1 MGFMRKDHEGC
12 DTTSGKFAFIDEK
25 RKSAMQ
31 TAWDESRMALCYCSC
46 FPPTSLLVAL
56 HFCGNRKR
64 KENVYDR
71 TSRVVSANVQRED
84 EMRLLPRFADADN
97 LPTSSSMK

>member
-1 MGFMRKDHEGC
+1 
-12 DTTSGKFAFIDEK
+12 
-25 RKSAMQ
+25 
-31 TAWDESRMALCYCSC
+31 
-46 FPPTSLLVAL
+46 L

>member
-1 MGFMRKDHEGC
+1 MGFTRKDHEGC

-31 TAWDESRMALCYCSC
+31 TAACRCAIALASPTHLYC
-46 FPPTSLLVAL
+46 L
-56 HFCGNRKR
+56 HCISVGIGSEK
-64 KENVYDR
+64 KNVYDR

-84 EMRLLPRFADADN
+84 EMRLLQRFADADN